1 VTDLLAR
8 LAEVLP
14 QATATS
20 SYGVVT
26 ADVTREQW
34 VAAVTAARDDPELDG
49 TFFDVLLAVDEHPDG
64 FDVVVR
70 LWSVRARHGFHLRTR
85 CPRDDAR
92 LASLTGVFAG
102 AGWHEREAAEM
113 FGLVFEGHP
122 DLAPLLLPDSF
133 EGHPLRKERVLAA
146 RNLPWPGAVDPA
158 DRGPGRPASRR
169 RLQPPGAPPP
179 IPPGEPL

>member
-8 LAEVLP
+8 LTEVVP
-14 QATATS
+14 HASARS

-26 ADVTREQW
+26 ADVPREHW

-85 CPRDDAR
+85 CPRTDAR
-92 LASLTGVFAG
+92 VPSLTGVFAG

-113 FGLVFEGHP
+113 FGLVFDGHP
-122 DLAPLLLPDSF
+122 APAPLLLPDGF
-133 EGHPLRKERVLAA
+133 AGHPLRKERVLAA
-146 RNLPWPGAVDPA
+146 RAELAWPGAVDPA
-158 DRGPGRPASRR
+158 DRPDRPASRR
-169 RLQPPGAPPP
+169 RLLPPGAPPP
-179 IPPGEPL
+179 VPPGEML